1 MEVILLLERSS
12 VRREKYCLIF
22 SFVTIK
28 GEYYGGELASPCNES
43 LKTTAMYKTN
53 VILFLVV
60 LGGMTTA
67 HAQLVTGL
75 NKDSLK
81 NLLARMPY
89 DTNRVLA
96 TITLGQQYESTDPD
110 SALYF
115 YFAAGELSKKLNYP
129 VGIIKYISNY
139 TAVLNV
145 QGKMDESIRL
155 NEEAAAISEDHG
167 LKLYAGKSYTN
178 LGAAYQYEENYL
190 KAVEY
195 YLKALPL
202 IERHGDLQ
210 SQAVLL
216 ANLCGLY
223 RNMNQSDKAIDY
235 ARRALKI
242 SIKLGDAF
250 VEGLSS
256 INLGNCYKDIKN
268 YQKATLYYKK
278 GLQLATQIGD
288 VNLLETALINL
299 GNLYLDLDEP
309 EKYIPIFYQALPLTD
324 SIGDVSGKAFVLL
337 GIGEGLFRDQR
348 WREAESH
355 LYKAIAFSK
364 ANNQKEVL
372 QKLYQTLS
380 DVYIATHR
388 FKEGRSFRARHDS
401 LEVLLV
407 NADMLESVQSLEA
420 KYTLEQQQNAL
431 LSKDLQL
438 QQSQAE
444 STRQRYW
451 LIISLVSVVLLL
463 LLLVL
468 WYLYYRQRQLIHKQT
483 INVLEADKKTVQLQ
497 SLLEGQQQ
505 ERIRISQEIHDD
517 MGSGLTS
524 ILFLSRSLLI
534 ADEPERQTIHKLSS
548 LATALI
554 EKMNEIV
561 WAMRSAP
568 EPLADF
574 ISHLRSQAGEL
585 LSNAGIDLQFDVEG
599 SIPSVLLPTEYRHH
613 LYLIIKEA
621 IHNIIKHSKAS
632 EAYIHLTFHSHWEI
646 EIRDNG
652 IGIADANKPNGN
664 GLLNMRKRATLIKGE
679 LSVTSGDGTRL
690 HLTLPRVI

>member
-1 MEVILLLERSS
+1 
-12 VRREKYCLIF
+12 
-22 SFVTIK
+22 
-28 GEYYGGELASPCNES
+28 
-43 LKTTAMYKTN
+43 MYKTN

-60 LGGMTTA
+60 LGGMRA
-67 HAQLVTGL
+67 HAQIVMGL

-81 NLLARMPY
+81 NLLVQMPY

-96 TITLGQQYESTDPD
+96 TITLGQQYESSDPD

-115 YFAAGELSKKLNYP
+115 YFSAGELSKKLNYP

-145 QGKMDESIRL
+145 QGKVDESIRL
-155 NEEAAAISEDHG
+155 NKEAAAISEEHG
-167 LKLYAGKSYTN
+167 LKLYAGKSYVN
-178 LGAAYQYEENYL
+178 LGAAYQYQENYL

-202 IERHGDLQ
+202 IERYGDLQ

-235 ARRALKI
+235 AKRALKI
-242 SIKLGDAF
+242 SIKLGDAYA
-250 VEGLSS
+250 EGHSS
-256 INLGNCYKDIKN
+256 INLGNCYRDIKS
-268 YQKATLYYKK
+268 YQKASLYYKK
-278 GLQLATQIGD
+278 GLQLANQIGD

-299 GNLYLDLDEP
+299 GNVYLDLDEP

-337 GIGEGLFRDQR
+337 GIGEGLFRGQR
-348 WREAESH
+348 WGEAESH
-355 LYKAIAFSK
+355 LHKAIAFSK

-372 QKLYQTLS
+372 KKLYQTLS
-380 DVYIATHR
+380 DVHIATHR
-388 FKEGRSFRARHDS
+388 FKEGRFFRARHDS
-401 LEVLLV
+401 LEVLLL
-407 NADMLESVQSLEA
+407 NADMLDNVQSLEA

-438 QQSQAE
+438 QRSQAE

-451 LIISLVSVVLLL
+451 LIISLVSLVLLL

-468 WYLYYRQRQLIHKQT
+468 WYLYYRQKQLIHKQT
-483 INVLEADKKTVQLQ
+483 IRALEADKKTVQLQ

-524 ILFLSRSLLI
+524 ILFLSRSLSI
-534 ADEPERQTIHKLSS
+534 AGASDGQTINKLSS

-561 WAMRSAP
+561 WAMRSEP
-568 EPLADF
+568 EPLEDF
-574 ISHLRSQAGEL
+574 IPHLRSLAGEL
-585 LSNAGIDLQFDVEG
+585 LSNAGIDLKFDVEG
-599 SIPSVLLPTEYRHH
+599 TIPSVVLPTEYRHH
-613 LYLIIKEA
+613 LYLIVKEA

-632 EAYIHLTFHSHWEI
+632 EAYIYLAFHSHWGI

-664 GLLNMRKRATLIKGE
+664 GLLNMRKRAALIKGE
-679 LSVTSGDGTRL
+679 LLVTSGNGTRL
-690 HLTLPRVI
+690 HIKLPRVI